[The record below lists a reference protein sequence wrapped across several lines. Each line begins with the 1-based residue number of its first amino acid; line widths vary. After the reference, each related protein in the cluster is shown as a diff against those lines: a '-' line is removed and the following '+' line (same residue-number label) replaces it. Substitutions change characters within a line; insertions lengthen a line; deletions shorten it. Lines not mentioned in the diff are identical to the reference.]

1 MNRIVYNM
9 PFTFNIHV
17 MITLIIAPK
26 YLRYTVEASIILFE
40 LYNKQLFSFFILIG
54 KIGQLKMI
62 VVK

>member
-17 MITLIIAPK
+17 MIILIIAPK

-40 LYNKQLFSFFILIG
+40 LYNK
-54 KIGQLKMI
+54 
-62 VVK
+62 